1 MAVHVGGRCRMRCRQ
16 APRRGGARLRPS
28 NGPARRG
35 YGRTRPPRGAPCPVP
50 RRPALVSGWRPPRR
64 GAVTGRRC
72 WHDPRRPCARC
83 RRAWRLRE
91 LLRFISSAERA
102 AGQRLPLL
110 PADFDSAFVRQGAPW
125 TEPAQLDL
133 FAPEP
138 APGALCGAETPPAAR
153 HPHPG
158 AADALTAPWRPE
170 LAPFRPRAPWSVS
183 LSATGAIAAGRT
195 RHGGTSCAASRWR
208 WQPMSK

>member
-1 MAVHVGGRCRMRCRQ
+1 MSATDWPALLPDVARRLLGEPDATESGGATWRYGNRGIL
-16 APRRGGARLRPS
+16 GGARRWSLPDAVPTSAAEGRCAPTAEQWTCAPRLRADSAAAWCAVPCS
-28 NGPARRG
+28 A
-35 YGRTRPPRGAPCPVP
+35 PPGAGE
-50 RRPALVSGWRPPRR
+50 RDGDPPRR

-91 LLRFISSAERA
+91 LLRLISSAERA

-138 APGALCGAETPPAAR
+138 APGALCGAETPPVAR
-153 HPHPG
+153 EHPHPP
-158 AADALTAPWRPE
+158 AP
-170 LAPFRPRAPWSVS
+170 
-183 LSATGAIAAGRT
+183 RT
-195 RHGGTSCAASRWR
+195 R
-208 WQPMSK
+208 